1 MKVGLTYDLR
11 DDYLNNGFSF
21 EETAEFD
28 SIDTIDAIAGAL
40 RELGYTVDCI
50 GHARELTR
58 RLVAG
63 ERWDLVFNIAEGLYG
78 TGREAL
84 VPALLDAYRIPYV
97 FSGPVTMAVTLDKS
111 IAKRLVRDQG
121 IPTAPFTIVRSM
133 HDLRQ
138 FALTFPVFA
147 KPLAEGTGKGVSSS
161 SYIQTLDELHQHCD
175 HLLTT
180 FRQPVLV
187 ETYLSGREFTVGLIG
202 NQDKVEVVG
211 VMEVSL
217 SAQGEKYGY
226 TLLNKEHFES
236 NIHLSIVDDAEAKR
250 AADTAL
256 RAWHALGCDDC
267 ARFDL
272 RSDGH
277 GIPHFLEVN
286 PIAGLNPERSDLILL
301 QTMQGV
307 SYLECIRRI
316 MRAATKRL
324 HLPAPH
330 EMVAVCAS

>member
-11 DDYLNNGFSF
+11 DDYLKNGFSF

-28 SIDTIDAIAGAL
+28 SIETINAIAHAL
-40 RELGYTVDCI
+40 QALGYEVDYI

-58 RLVAG
+58 RLVFG
-63 ERWDLVFNIAEGLYG
+63 ERWDLVFNLAEGLYG
-78 TGREAL
+78 IGREAL

-121 IPTAPFTIVRSM
+121 IPTAPFAIVKSM
-133 HDLRQ
+133 HDLRH
-138 FALTFPVFA
+138 FSLSFPVFA
-147 KPLAEGTGKGVSSS
+147 KPLAEGTGKGVSSAS
-161 SYIQTLDELHQHCD
+161 HIQNLDELHEHCH

-187 ETYLSGREFTVGLIG
+187 ETYLPGREFTVGLIG

-217 SAQGEKYGY
+217 NPSAEKYAY
-226 TLLNKEHFES
+226 TLLNKEHFEA
-236 NIHLSIVDDAEAKR
+236 NIHLAIVDDVEAKR

-256 RAWHALGCDDC
+256 QAWHALGCEDC

-272 RSDGH
+272 RSDAH

-286 PIAGLNPERSDLILL
+286 PIAGLHPERSDLILL
-301 QTMQGV
+301 QTLQGV
-307 SYLECIRRI
+307 PYTECIRRI
-316 MRAATKRL
+316 MQAATKRL
-324 HLPAPH
+324 HLPQPL
-330 EMVAVCAS
+330 ESKTTCAL